1 MAELITRLNLH
12 YPRNGGLSNAQ
23 IAALSQDWAEDLSM
37 YPMQIVRQAA
47 KMCRNDGERKFFPS
61 IGEFKNYCRLAKG
74 DLDRWQARTALPSP
88 ETSFE
93 AVCETG
99 LKRIAEIKARLAQRA
114 TA

>member
-23 IAALSQDWAEDLSM
+23 IAALSQDWAEDLAM
-37 YPMQIVRQAA
+37 YPMTIVRQAA

-61 IGEFKNYCRLAKG
+61 IGEFKSYCSVAKG
-74 DLDRWQARTALPSP
+74 ELDRWQARQALPAP
-88 ETSFE
+88 ETTFE

-99 LKRIAEIKARLAQRA
+99 LRRIAEIKAKLAQRA